1 MLKSVK
7 KYSFLNI
14 AIAIFFVATSIESI
28 AIFEGFSIVKL
39 SSLLVLIGWFFQ
51 GFRFCLSSML
61 KLFVALAILA
71 TCSILWAIDSINTTN
86 QVFSFLWPSVIV
98 AVAMNSSIRSIKD
111 IKLYLFSFVLGALIA
126 TSATFVFREATLAAA
141 EYAGEE
147 RLSAFGQD
155 QNTLAYLL
163 CVAVT
168 IVLDFFRQT
177 SNTLLKIISICLLL
191 AFIIAILSTG
201 SRTGLIVTMFVI
213 ILFMMSNSS
222 IKTWVTV
229 VLLIFLLAP
238 VVYNYIPE
246 STWERFSE
254 TDDLVSSGNFSERG
268 YIWSSGIQAF
278 SSENIMLGVGYS
290 NFSTMLNQHFGWQM
304 ASHNTYLSY
313 LVDLGF
319 IGLILFLIIIGKM
332 LLITRSIMKSKGD
345 LYIYAYII
353 PFLVVMF
360 VLETEYKRWIF
371 ILGVLLESYLRMQ
384 KTASMERKGSSL
396 NKS

>member
-1 MLKSVK
+1 MLKQVK

-14 AIAIFFVATSIESI
+14 AIAIFFMATSIESI

-51 GFRFCLSSML
+51 GFRFRLSSML
-61 KLFVALAILA
+61 KLFIALAILA

-111 IKLYLFSFVLGALIA
+111 IKLYLFAFVFGALIA
-126 TSATFVFREATLAAA
+126 TSATFMFREATLAAA

-213 ILFMMSNSS
+213 MLFMMSNRS

-229 VLLIFLLAP
+229 VLLIFLLVP
-238 VVYNYIPE
+238 VVYNYIPA

-254 TDDLVSSGNFSERG
+254 TDELVSSGNFSERG
-268 YIWSSGIQAF
+268 DIWSSGIQAF
-278 SSENIMLGVGYS
+278 SNENIILGVGYS

-319 IGLILFLIIIGKM
+319 VGLILFLVIISKM
-332 LLITRSIMKSKGD
+332 LLITRSISKSKGD

-371 ILGVLLESYLRMQ
+371 ILGVLLEAYMRLHKVQYEQSKDGNTR
-384 KTASMERKGSSL
+384 
-396 NKS
+396 